1 MRIIPENINSG
12 KRDKII
18 IYILLIIVIILCCTS
33 GLLYYNLKNAN
44 NLEKELL
51 ELYNRSNQ
59 VENYYIKINDMY
71 LNLREE
77 YEYVYEEYSK
87 LNLKNILIEKEYDEI
102 LNYKKV
108 IMLEKEKSI
117 TLLSKENNTA
127 IYEIPFSGYVQI
139 NFTSTDDIYFWIGST
154 SIEQVY
160 YSRFPSFPDIEKSG
174 SFMIPVLPNLVIFI
188 ANPSEESSI
197 DLIYSIKF
205 VY

>member
-1 MRIIPENINSG
+1 MRIIPKNINSG

-44 NLEKELL
+44 TLEKELL

-71 LNLREE
+71 LKLREE

-87 LNLKNILIEKEYDEI
+87 INLKNILIEKEYNEI

-108 IMLEKEKSI
+108 IILENEKSI
-117 TLLSKENNTA
+117 NLLSKQNNTA

-160 YSRFPSFPDIEKSG
+160 YSRFPSFPEIEKSG